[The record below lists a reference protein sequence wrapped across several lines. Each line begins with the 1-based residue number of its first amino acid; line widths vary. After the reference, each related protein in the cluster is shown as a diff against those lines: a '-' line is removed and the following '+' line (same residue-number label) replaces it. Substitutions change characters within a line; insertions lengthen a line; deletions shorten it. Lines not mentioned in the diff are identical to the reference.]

1 MGEAEILTGT
11 TIGIRV
17 TDGVILA
24 AEKRVSY
31 GLYLMS
37 KSGKKV
43 YKILDRMGLASAG
56 LMADMQTLARILE
69 AEMRAYELDAEISPS
84 VWTAA
89 KLLSYILYER
99 RLFPYYAEIVVG
111 GIDENGSHLYSLD
124 PIGAIIED
132 DYVALGSGTQLAI
145 SIIEDNYS
153 SSLSVD
159 DAESLA
165 VKAVEAAMKRDAAS
179 GDGIDILTITKE
191 GAREKTLAW
200 PISRQTR

>member
-1 MGEAEILTGT
+1 MEVLPGT
-11 TIGIRV
+11 TVGIRV
-17 TDGVILA
+17 SDGVVLA

-43 YKILDRMGLASAG
+43 YRILDKMGMASAG
-56 LMADMQTLARILE
+56 LMADMQTLARIVE
-69 AEMRAYELDAEISPS
+69 AEMRLYELDSNISPK
-84 VWTAA
+84 VWTVA

-111 GIDENGSHLYSLD
+111 GLDEEGSHLYSLD

-145 SIIEDNYS
+145 SIVESNYKKDM
-153 SSLSVD
+153 SLD
-159 DAESLA
+159 EALSLA
-165 VKAVEAAMKRDAAS
+165 LKSVYAAMKRDAAS
-179 GDGIDILTITKE
+179 GDGVDVLVIGKSGTL
-191 GAREKTLAW
+191 EKTYPLSELQSVAV
-200 PISRQTR
+200 